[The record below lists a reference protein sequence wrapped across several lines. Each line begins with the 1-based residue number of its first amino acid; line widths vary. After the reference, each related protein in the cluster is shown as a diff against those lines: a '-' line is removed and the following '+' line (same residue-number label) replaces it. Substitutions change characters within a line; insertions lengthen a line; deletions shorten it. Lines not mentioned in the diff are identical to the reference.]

1 MVQELHRT
9 IVEIERSTMAQSQI
23 YVGLEIGTSKTCMV
37 VGEVRPDATATI
49 IGVGC
54 VPSAGV
60 LKGEIEKP
68 QLARQC
74 VRDAL
79 ELAQNSAN
87 ADIVNVYLSVTGEHI
102 YGESNTGS
110 YRLPEEETLV
120 DEEFLA
126 RAREKA
132 ENLDLVPDRFVINR
146 ELGGYS
152 IDGRPPTLFPEGL
165 SGRTIDVNCHVIHGS
180 RPRLQN
186 SLRCVMDVPLEVSCM
201 VFAPLATAMR
211 VLKRSQKESGALV
224 IDIGGGTT
232 DYICYKGGEIVTCGC
247 IPAGGRTI
255 NNDIIVVTG
264 HGVSMEAAEALK
276 CREGNA
282 VGDTKDRSL
291 ALYRTDTGLR
301 SVAIMRGE
309 LNQIIQ
315 DRLRDILERVKRRVP
330 GELWRRNELEVYLS
344 GGTSLMRGLDGLAG
358 SVFGT
363 RVQRWPMQPMGEERS
378 YLNDPRYFT
387 AIGLIR
393 YAQKYEDETARATSW
408 PSWLDWLR
416 RVLLRGK

>member
-1 MVQELHRT
+1 
-9 IVEIERSTMAQSQI
+9 MAQSQI

-68 QLARQC
+68 QHARQC

-79 ELAQNSAN
+79 EQAQNSAN

-110 YRLPEEETLV
+110 YRLPEEETLI

-132 ENLDLVPDRFVINR
+132 ENLDLASDRFVINR

-165 SGRTIDVNCHVIHGS
+165 SGRTIDVNCHVIHGV
-180 RPRLQN
+180 RTRLQN

-232 DYICYKGGEIVTCGC
+232 DYICYKGGEIVACGC

-255 NNDIIVVTG
+255 NNDITVVTG
-264 HGVSMEAAEALK
+264 HSVSMEAAEALK

-291 ALYRTDTGLR
+291 ALYRTDTGLHD
-301 SVAIMRGE
+301 VAIMRGE

-315 DRLRDILERVKRRVP
+315 DRLRDILERVKRRIP
-330 GELWRRNELEVYLS
+330 DELWRKNGLEVYLS
-344 GGTSLMRGLDGLAG
+344 GGTSLMR
-358 SVFGT
+358 
-363 RVQRWPMQPMGEERS
+363 
-378 YLNDPRYFT
+378 
-387 AIGLIR
+387 
-393 YAQKYEDETARATSW
+393 
-408 PSWLDWLR
+408 DWMD
-416 RVLLRGK
+416 